1 MRLWCEVV
9 LKVLLID
16 QSLHLKPAVLKLFD
30 ALIDMQSGGTPSIV
44 HGDERHMP
52 GRRRPPN
59 FHCDQSKGLQM
70 DSSNTTA
77 RTAGLLYLIV
87 VATGIFSLGYVPS
100 QTIVRGDA
108 LATVNHIQASETLF
122 RLGIVS
128 GLICYTAFL
137 LLPLALYKLLQP
149 VNRNAALLMVAF
161 AVVSV
166 PISLVNLWHKLDVL
180 SLLSG
185 ADYLQAFTTQQLNAQ
200 VMLSL
205 DAYSNGML
213 VSKTFWGLWLL
224 PFGYL
229 VFKSGFLPRI
239 LGLLL
244 MLGCFG
250 YLTDVL
256 GRLLVAG
263 YAESAI
269 SGFVV
274 LPASLGEI
282 GICLWLLIM
291 GANALRWPAMKRA

>member
-1 MRLWCEVV
+1 
-9 LKVLLID
+9 
-16 QSLHLKPAVLKLFD
+16 
-30 ALIDMQSGGTPSIV
+30 
-44 HGDERHMP
+44 
-52 GRRRPPN
+52 
-59 FHCDQSKGLQM
+59 M
-70 DSSNTTA
+70 DSSNKTA
-77 RTAGLLYLIV
+77 RTAGLLYLVV

-100 QTIVRGDA
+100 QITVPGDA
-108 LATVNHIQASETLF
+108 LATVNNILAHQTLF
-122 RLGIVS
+122 RLGIVG

-161 AVVSV
+161 ALVSV
-166 PISLVNLWHKLDVL
+166 PISFVNLSNKLDAL

-185 ADYLQAFTTQQLNAQ
+185 ADYLQAFTAQQLHAQ

-205 DAYSNGML
+205 DAYSNGIL
-213 VSKTFWGLWLL
+213 ISKIFWGLWLL

-239 LGLLL
+239 LGILL

-256 GRLLVAG
+256 GRLLVTG
-263 YAESAI
+263 YTETAI
-269 SGFVV
+269 SSFVV

-291 GANALRWPAMKRA
+291 GANTLRWPAMKRA